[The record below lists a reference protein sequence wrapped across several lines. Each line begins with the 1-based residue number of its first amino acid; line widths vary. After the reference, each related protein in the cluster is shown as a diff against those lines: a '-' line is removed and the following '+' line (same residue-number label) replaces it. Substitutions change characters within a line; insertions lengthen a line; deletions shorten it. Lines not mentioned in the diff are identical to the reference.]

1 MIRIIL
7 ILILG
12 LTGCSFEGAEQSST
26 SLEPVAEG
34 LVVEALDKSGLYPI
48 PPHTK
53 SLYAISTGGTA
64 NSLRDTRILLISLSR
79 NYSAEVTGTIDGI
92 AIADGNGLPVV
103 GNARFFRLANGT
115 KEAISATLYAEVER

>member
-1 MIRIIL
+1 MKTISL
-7 ILILG
+7 IL
-12 LTGCSFEGAEQSST
+12 LTLFAFGCSFQTEST
-26 SLEPVAEG
+26 TFEPVAEG
-34 LVVEALDKSGLYPI
+34 VIVEALDKSGLYEI
-48 PPHTK
+48 PPHAK
-53 SLYAISTGGTA
+53 AVYAVSTGGTA
-64 NSLRDTRILLISLSR
+64 NTLRDARILLISLSR